1 MATSKRT
8 TRKKL
13 APVARE
19 TSAVQNS
26 PTLLIELRSLIDGA
40 RQHVAQT
47 ANATL
52 TMLYWHVGHRL
63 HEEVLKD
70 GRAEYGEQI
79 LPTLSAKLV
88 RDYGQ
93 GFSARNLA
101 RMIQFVEA
109 FPDEAIV
116 ATLSQ
121 QLSWSHFI
129 EILPLKQ
136 PLERE
141 YYAELCRV
149 ERWSVRTLRERIAS
163 QMYLRTV
170 IAKKPESIVKA
181 EISHLREDGQMTPDL
196 VFRDPYMLDFLG
208 LPQDYSERDLE
219 DAILREME
227 RFLLELGVGFAF
239 VARQKRIS
247 VGADDF
253 YLDLL
258 FYHRYLKRL
267 VAVELKLE
275 KFQPAHKGQMEL
287 YLRWLNKHDR
297 AIGEEPPIGL
307 ILCAAK
313 DAEQVKLMDMEA
325 SNIRVAEYLA
335 HIPDVKVLQ
344 AQLHRAVELA
354 RERAAGAALPPPD
367 ARNTPRSKPGRKKK
381 ERTDDYE

>member
-1 MATSKRT
+1 MA
-8 TRKKL
+8 KKAEPAL
-13 APVARE
+13 ASNALLSELRG
-19 TSAVQNS
+19 
-26 PTLLIELRSLIDGA
+26 LIEAA
-40 RQHVAQT
+40 RQQVAQT

-52 TMLYWHVGHRL
+52 TMLYWHLGQRIHK
-63 HEEVLKD
+63 EVLNK

-88 RDYGQ
+88 QDYGQ

-116 ATLSQ
+116 ATLSR

-163 QMYLRTV
+163 QLYLRTA
-170 IAKKPESIVKA
+170 IAKQPEAVVKA
-181 EISHLREDGQMTPDL
+181 EISHLRDGGQLTPDL

-208 LPQDYSERDLE
+208 LPHDYNERDLE

-227 RFLLELGVGFAF
+227 RFLLELGVGFTF

-258 FYHRYLKRL
+258 FYHRHLKRL

-287 YLRWLNKHDR
+287 YLRWLDQYDR
-297 AIGEEPPIGL
+297 ASGEEAPIGL
-307 ILCAAK
+307 ILCATK

-335 HIPDVKVLQ
+335 HIPDMKVLQ

-354 RERAAGAALPPPD
+354 RERAARGMLS
-367 ARNTPRSKPGRKKK
+367 NEKKAC
-381 ERTDDYE
+381 E

>member
-1 MATSKRT
+1 MAGLMK
-8 TRKKL
+8 
-13 APVARE
+13 PVKQPAA
-19 TSAVQNS
+19 TQASDA
-26 PTLLIELRSLIDGA
+26 LLLELRGLIDTA
-40 RQHVAQT
+40 RQHLAQT

-52 TMLYWHVGHRL
+52 TMLHWHVGQRIRS
-63 HEEVLKD
+63 EVLRN
-70 GRAEYGEQI
+70 GRAGYGEEI

-88 RDYGQ
+88 RDYGR

-101 RMIQFVEA
+101 RMVQFAEA
-109 FPDEAIV
+109 FPDVAIV
-116 ATLSQ
+116 SPLAT

-163 QMYLRTV
+163 QLYLRTA
-170 IAKKPESIVKA
+170 IARQPENIVKA
-181 EISHLREDGQMTPDL
+181 EIGQLREGGQMTPDL

-208 LPQDYSERDLE
+208 LQQDYSERDLE
-219 DAILREME
+219 EAILREME
-227 RFLLELGVGFAF
+227 RFLLELGVGFTF

-247 VGADDF
+247 VDNKDF

-258 FYHRYLKRL
+258 FYHRHLQRL

-275 KFQPAHKGQMEL
+275 EFQPAHKGQMEL

-297 AIGEEPPIGL
+297 TAGEEAPIGL
-307 ILCAAK
+307 ILCASAG
-313 DAEQVKLMDMEA
+313 AEQVELMDLGA

-335 HIPDVKVLQ
+335 HIPNMKVLQ
-344 AQLHRAVELA
+344 TQLHRAVELA
-354 RERAAGAALPPPD
+354 RERAAQAALLQPAALAEAANSSAPRPP
-367 ARNTPRSKPGRKKK
+367 RKKK
-381 ERTDDYE
+381 GDEA

>member
-1 MATSKRT
+1 MAENNP
-8 TRKKL
+8 
-13 APVARE
+13 APLKQADILLTELRG
-19 TSAVQNS
+19 
-26 PTLLIELRSLIDGA
+26 LIESA

-52 TMLYWHVGHRL
+52 TMLYWHVGQRIRR
-63 HEEVLKD
+63 EVLKD

-88 RDYGQ
+88 QDYGK
-93 GFSARNLA
+93 GFNVSALT
-101 RMIQFVEA
+101 RMVKFAEA
-109 FPDEAIV
+109 FPDEVIV

-121 QLSWSHFI
+121 QLSWSHFV

-141 YYAELCRV
+141 FYAEMCRI
-149 ERWSVRTLRERIAS
+149 ERWSVRTLRERIGS
-163 QMYLRTV
+163 QLYLRTA
-170 IAKKPESIVKA
+170 IAKKPENVVQA
-181 EISHLREDGQMTPDL
+181 EISHLREGGQVTPDL
-196 VFRDPYMLDFLG
+196 VFRDPYMLDFLR
-208 LPQDYSERDLE
+208 LPDGYSERDLE
-219 DAILREME
+219 NAILREME
-227 RFLLELGVGFAF
+227 RFLLELGVGFTF

-258 FYHRYLKRL
+258 LYHRHLKRL

-287 YLRWLNKHDR
+287 YLRWLDKHDR
-297 AIGEEPPIGL
+297 ATGEEPPIGL
-307 ILCAAK
+307 VLCATK
-313 DAEQVKLMDMEA
+313 DNEQVELLDLGA

-335 HIPDVKVLQ
+335 HIPDMKVLQ

-354 RERAAGAALPPPD
+354 HERAVQAALPEKD
-367 ARNTPRSKPGRKKK
+367 
-381 ERTDDYE
+381 E